1 MNTVI
6 LTIILFFN
14 GTTHI
19 LTEEIGLEGQLES
32 PMIVCLKAAGKT
44 IEEHLSLWGQ
54 QPFPDLKSLSIQCTV
69 KPLKE

>member
-14 GTTHI
+14 GTTHHI
-19 LTEEIGLEGQLES
+19 TKEFDGNAYYPGFPVQDKNMGDCAKEITS
-32 PMIVCLKAAGKT
+32 MIDAFAKVGSK
-44 IEEHLSLWGQ
+44 II
-54 QPFPDLKSLSIQCTV
+54 SIQCTV